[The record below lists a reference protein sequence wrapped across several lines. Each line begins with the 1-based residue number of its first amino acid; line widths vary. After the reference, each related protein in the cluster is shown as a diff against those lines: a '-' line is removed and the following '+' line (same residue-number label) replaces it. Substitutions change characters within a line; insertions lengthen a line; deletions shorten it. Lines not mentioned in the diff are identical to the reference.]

1 MKEALQIILMIVILV
16 CVYGLT
22 RWVNAW
28 RIRRAY
34 AFIIQDLN
42 GKQAFDPDTAVDL
55 PYARMRILRVGLRD
69 FRPRAMGFLI
79 SGDIV
84 GKTADDRY
92 YLKNRELA
100 STVMAQD
107 PTISIKGEE
116 G

>member
-1 MKEALQIILMIVILV
+1 MREAIQIILMILILV

-22 RWVNAW
+22 RWVNTW

-34 AFIIQDLN
+34 AFIIQDLH
-42 GKQAFDPDTAVDL
+42 GREAFDPDRAVDL

-84 GKTADDRY
+84 GKTVDDRY

-100 STVMAQD
+100 SSIMAQD
-107 PTISIKGEE
+107 PTISVKGEA